1 VTDTLRDLTE
11 ETVLSLSAAAGEPD
25 WLRDRRQEAF
35 KAFSDLDWPHARV
48 EEWRYT
54 DPRRFDLTRAILA
67 RGDLTRTDGAG
78 GTGRILAALPEERA
92 GFLRM
97 VDGRVAEATVSAEA
111 SARGVVVADLAS
123 AAREH
128 EAVVRACL
136 GSVVGPDTK
145 FDALNL
151 AAFTGGAFVYVPADV
166 ELAEPLTI
174 GIEAASEGAALP
186 RLLVVLGPHAK
197 ADLYIDHGGDAPATV
212 VEVVEVV
219 VGEGSR
225 ASVVTAQDWGA
236 GVDHIATHTGLVR
249 DNADYRH
256 LEVTLGGKTLYIR
269 PDLRLV
275 SPGGNGE
282 LLGVYFCDADQH
294 VEHRSV
300 ILHEG
305 SHTTSNLV
313 YKGALQ
319 GRSSATFFGNIRI
332 EPQAKATSSDQT
344 NRNLILTDGA
354 KADSIPFLEIHNSD
368 VVRCGH
374 HSSVGQVDEEQVFYL
389 RSRGLTRE
397 EAVRLL
403 VFGFFAEVME
413 RINLPAVTDT
423 VLREIEQEIRAL
435 GQRSGRAQ
443 G

>member
-1 VTDTLRDLTE
+1 
-11 ETVLSLSAAAGEPD
+11 
-25 WLRDRRQEAF
+25 
-35 KAFSDLDWPHARV
+35 
-48 EEWRYT
+48 
-54 DPRRFDLTRAILA
+54 
-67 RGDLTRTDGAG
+67 
-78 GTGRILAALPEERA
+78 
-92 GFLRM
+92 
-97 VDGRVAEATVSAEA
+97 
-111 SARGVVVADLAS
+111 
-123 AAREH
+123 
-128 EAVVRACL
+128 
-136 GSVVGPDTK
+136 
-145 FDALNL
+145 
-151 AAFTGGAFVYVPADV
+151 
-166 ELAEPLTI
+166 
-174 GIEAASEGAALP
+174 
-186 RLLVVLGPHAK
+186 
-197 ADLYIDHGGDAPATV
+197 
-212 VEVVEVV
+212 
-219 VGEGSR
+219 
-225 ASVVTAQDWGA
+225 
-236 GVDHIATHTGLVR
+236 
-249 DNADYRH
+249 
-256 LEVTLGGKTLYIR
+256 
-269 PDLRLV
+269 
-275 SPGGNGE
+275 
-282 LLGVYFCDADQH
+282 